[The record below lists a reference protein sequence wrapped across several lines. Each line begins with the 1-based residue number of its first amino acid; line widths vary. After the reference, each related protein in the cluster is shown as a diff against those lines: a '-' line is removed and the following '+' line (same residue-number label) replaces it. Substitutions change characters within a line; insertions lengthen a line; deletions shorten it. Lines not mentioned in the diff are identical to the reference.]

1 MEKSLQYLKEYFGY
15 TSFRPGQAEAIDDI
29 LKGHDTFVLMPTG
42 GGKSIIYQI
51 PALIFQGLTI
61 VISPLISLMKDQVD
75 TLNSMGINSTYIN
88 STLSSSEIQQRE
100 MDLKN
105 NKYKL
110 LYIAPERLE
119 ALKFFLG
126 TNNIDVSFVAIDEAH
141 CVSQWGHDFRPSYR
155 GIASFISLLPS
166 NPVVLACTATATE
179 VVKNDI
185 ITLLNLRDSNLYCT
199 GFNRENLN
207 FKVFRGENKE
217 RFILDYVNA
226 HSEETGII
234 YAATRKNTEHLY
246 SVLLKKGFKA
256 GLYHGGLSEEKRKE
270 MQDAFMFD
278 DINIIV
284 ATNAFGMGIDKS
296 NVRYVIHNNMPKNLE
311 AYYQE
316 AGRAGRDGESS
327 ECILLFSSGDIQT
340 QKFFID
346 NSPLPPNIKMQEYN
360 NLRAMVDYCYTSK
373 CLRSYILN
381 YFGEEFQDDCNNC
394 SNCNEDNEL
403 RDVTKEAMMIFSTIY
418 RIKERFGITVVTDVL
433 KGSQNQRMISLGFD
447 KLSTHGLMSKY
458 DRKFIEEVINKLI
471 AENFLAATDEEFP
484 RVILTPKAVNAIKN
498 KESVFLSFR
507 KQMKKTTNDS
517 KGLHKDLFA
526 KLKELR
532 KTLAEELQVPP
543 YIIFHDTTLK
553 EMSDRL
559 PGTKEDFLEV
569 KGVGLGKFEK
579 YGEKFLAAIS
589 EYIEANNLSEIAV
602 SKASSSD
609 ENVPSSIK
617 DSSEPIKEKSHI
629 TTLNLYNEGHSLEE
643 ISDMRNLSITT
654 VQEHIIHCALE
665 GEEVNLDDFIPKDSE
680 SIILAAIEE
689 LGASKLK
696 PLKDALPKDIG
707 YMTIKAVICKHQ
719 L

>member
-1 MEKSLQYLKEYFGY
+1 MEQALKYLKEYFGY
-15 TSFRPGQAEAIDDI
+15 TSFRRGQAEAITDI
-29 LKGHDTFVLMPTG
+29 LNGHDTFVLMPTG

-51 PALIFQGLTI
+51 PALIFDGLTI
-61 VISPLISLMKDQVD
+61 VVSPLISLMKDQVD

-100 MDLKN
+100 MDIKN

-119 ALKFFLG
+119 VLKFFIG

-141 CVSQWGHDFRPSYR
+141 CVSQWGHDFRPSYK
-155 GIASFISLLPS
+155 GIASFISLLPG
-166 NPVVLACTATATE
+166 NPVILACTATATE

-185 ITLLNLRDSNLYCT
+185 ITLLGLKDAKSYCT
-199 GFNRENLN
+199 GFDRENLN

-217 RFILDYVNA
+217 AFITDYVNA

-234 YAATRKNTEHLY
+234 YTATRKNTEHIY
-246 SVLLKKGFKA
+246 SLLLKKGFKA

-381 YFGEEFQDDCNNC
+381 YFGEESHENCNNC
-394 SNCNEDNEL
+394 SNCNEDNEPK
-403 RDVTKEAMMIFSTIY
+403 DVTKEAMMIFSTVY
-418 RIKERFGITVVTDVL
+418 RIKERFGITVIIDVL
-433 KGSQNQRMISLGFD
+433 KGSQNQRIISLGFNE
-447 KLSTHGLMSKY
+447 LSTHGLMSKY
-458 DRKFIEEVINKLI
+458 DRKFIEEIVNKLI
-471 AENFLAATDEEFP
+471 AENFLATTDEEFP
-484 RVILTPKAVNAIKN
+484 RVVLTNKAINAMKN
-498 KESVFLSFR
+498 KEDVFLSFR
-507 KQMKKTTNDS
+507 KQIKKIKNDS
-517 KGLHKDLFA
+517 TGLNKDLLTKF
-526 KLKELR
+526 KELR
-532 KTLAEELQVPP
+532 RTLADELQVPP
-543 YIIFHDTTLK
+543 YTIFHDSTLK
-553 EMSDRL
+553 EMSGKL
-559 PGTKEDFLEV
+559 PRSKDDFLEI
-569 KGVGLGKFEK
+569 KGVGLKKFEK
-579 YGEKFLAAIS
+579 YGEQFLDIIND
-589 EYIEANNLSEIAV
+589 YIQSNNLSEAD
-602 SKASSSD
+602 SSATPLNDTSLIS
-609 ENVPSSIK
+609 ENN
-617 DSSEPIKEKSHI
+617 SEPIKEKSHVI
-629 TTLNLYNEGHSLEE
+629 TLNLYNQGHSLKE
-643 ISDMRNLSITT
+643 ISEIRSLSVTT
-654 VQEHIIHCALE
+654 IQEHIIRCALE
-665 GEEVNLDDFIPKDSE
+665 GENVNLDDFIPDDIE
-680 SIILAAIEE
+680 NIILSAIDE

-696 PLKDALPKDIG
+696 PLKDALPKDIS